1 MQLKVISPLATR
13 HSALIKEALREAVFD
28 LQAAH
33 VESASLDA
41 RMLLEHATGMS
52 REQLLFHMD
61 DALNAQQLARYRE
74 LVGRRLARQ
83 PMAQIIGRREFFGRD
98 FAVSHAT
105 LDPRPDSETLI
116 EAILKRVRSRT
127 APFRIL
133 DLGTGT
139 GCLLL
144 TLLSEFPNA
153 TGIAV
158 DISEEA
164 LKIARQN
171 AMLLGLESRAEFV
184 SSHWCMQVEGMFDI
198 IISNPPYIPTCDITE
213 LAPEVANHEPK
224 LALDGGADGLNC
236 YRAIVASL
244 PNYLSD
250 SGMAVLE
257 LGIGQQ
263 AAVEALAE
271 ENQLKT
277 VGVAHDLNGIA
288 RAIIITH

>member
-1 MQLKVISPLATR
+1 MLAFSLQRATISA
-13 HSALIKEALREAVFD
+13 KEALREAVFD
-28 LQAAH
+28 LQGAH

-61 DALNAQQLARYRE
+61 DMLSAQHLAQYRE
-74 LVGRRLARQ
+74 LIGRRLARQ

-98 FAVSHAT
+98 FAVSQAT

-116 EAILKRVRSRT
+116 EAILKRVRSRS

-144 TLLSEFPNA
+144 TLLSEFSNA
-153 TGIAV
+153 TGVAV

-164 LKIARQN
+164 LRIARQN
-171 AMLLGLESRAEFV
+171 AALLGLESRAQFV
-184 SSHWCMQVEGMFDI
+184 SSHWCMQVEGKFDI
-198 IISNPPYIPTCDITE
+198 IISNPPYIPTCDISE

-224 LALDGGADGLNC
+224 LALDGGTDGLNC

-244 PNYLSD
+244 PGYLS
-250 SGMAVLE
+250 SHGMAVLE
-257 LGIGQQ
+257 LGMGQQ
-263 AAVEALAE
+263 AAVENLVH
-271 ENQLKT
+271 ENNLKT
-277 VGVAHDLNGIA
+277 VGVAHDLQGIA
-288 RAIIITH
+288 RAIVITH